1 MRHDSNILVTG
12 ASGHVGFN
20 LVKMLFEAGYTNLR
34 ASVRDAN
41 DPAKTNKLYKL
52 GIHDIVSLDI
62 RDTDAF
68 TAACSGIDVL
78 FHVAATYRYYT
89 GSSDAD
95 DDMIKD
101 SVQGVRAAMLA
112 AAQNGVSHVIQ
123 TSSMVTL
130 PYATEGGGLPDET
143 DWRTDLSVPY
153 MRSKVEAEKLAWA
166 LADEHDIK
174 LATILPGPILGP
186 NFGKG
191 TQSTDYIEGIM
202 KGCMRMGTINTAF
215 GVTDVRDV
223 AQAHI
228 LAAEQGAT
236 GRYIVGTQEHI
247 TFPDIIR
254 TMREIDPKTPKALMI
269 LPKATYWMLPFTDW
283 LNNKMLGAPRL
294 ITRTFVNSIG
304 SDQIAADS
312 SKIRRELG
320 WSQKYSLKECLR
332 DTMAELKV

>member
-1 MRHDSNILVTG
+1 MQHDSKVLVTG

-20 LVKMLFEAGYTNLR
+20 LVKMLMDAGYSNLR
-34 ASVRDAN
+34 ASVRDAQ
-41 DPAKTNKLYKL
+41 DPAKTKKLYKL
-52 GIHDIVSLDI
+52 GVHDIVSLDI
-62 RDTDAF
+62 RDADAF
-68 TAACSGIDVL
+68 EAACSGVDVL

-89 GSSDAD
+89 GSADAD
-95 DDMIKD
+95 DSMVQD
-101 SVQGVRAAMLA
+101 SVQGVRSAMLA
-112 AAQNGVSHVIQ
+112 AAKNGVGHVVQ

-130 PYATEGGGLPDET
+130 PYATTDGKLPDET
-143 DWRTDLSVPY
+143 DWRSDLSVPY
-153 MRSKVEAEKLAWA
+153 MRSKVEAEKLAWTMA
-166 LADEHDIK
+166 EEHKLK

-202 KGCMRMGTINTAF
+202 KGCMRMGTIDTTF

-236 GRYIVGTQEHI
+236 GRFVVGTQDHI

-254 TMREIDPKTPKALMI
+254 TMREIDPKVPKALMV
-269 LPKATYWMLPFTDW
+269 LPKATYWMLPITDW

-294 ITRTFVNSIG
+294 VTRTFVNSIG
-304 SDQIAADS
+304 TDQIAGDS

-320 WSQKYSLKECLR
+320 WSEKYSLKECLR
-332 DTMAELKV
+332 DTMAELRA